1 MNRPPEI
8 HDLIGDG
15 GAPEERAR
23 LEQVHE
29 LLVAAGPP
37 LLGSV
42 PAPPEVSGR
51 VVPLRRRRWV
61 GLASVAALVC
71 VALGAGYLVGT
82 RGGSFAPVATVAM
95 HAVGPEARATAQL
108 EIGRA
113 DSAGNVP
120 IHMRVA
126 GLPRLPRG
134 GWYELYLSKNGRTGE
149 SCGTFTTAGDNT
161 VVKLS
166 VAYDLAAWR
175 KAGRYDGWVVTA
187 HVPGHPTSAKRIL
200 LTT

>member
-8 HDLIGDG
+8 HDLIGDE
-15 GAPEERAR
+15 ATPEERAR

-37 LLGSV
+37 PPGSV
-42 PAPPEVSGR
+42 PAPPDVTAR
-51 VVPLRRRRWV
+51 VAPLRRRWV
-61 GLASVAALVC
+61 ELASVAALVC
-71 VALGAGYLVGT
+71 VAVGAGYLVGG

-126 GLPRLPRG
+126 GLPRLPSG

-149 SCGTFTTAGDNT
+149 SCGTFTTASDNT
-161 VVKLS
+161 VVRLS

-187 HVPGHPTSAKRIL
+187 HVPGHPTSAKHIL